1 MLTLYSSRARHGEH
15 PADLAGGAVPPDA
28 VWIDLLRPDPD
39 EAAFVQR
46 TTGIGGTEHRRAQRN
61 RELDEVLHRLFRSRA
76 TQTGDRRPPAR
87 ESADLRIILRR
98 IGHSGDLASK
108 IRDSL
113 LGIGRIVPFVANH
126 AAEWLP
132 PEIKRRLGAKK
143 RPRKPEASL

>member
-76 TQTGDRRPPAR
+76 TKTGDRRPLAR
-87 ESADLRIILRR
+87 ESTPRICTILTLS
-98 IGHSGDLASK
+98 SGNRPAQRK
-108 IRDSL
+108 QIT
-113 LGIGRIVPFVANH
+113 
-126 AAEWLP
+126 WLKQAP
-132 PEIKRRLGAKK
+132 SPIA
-143 RPRKPEASL
+143 